1 MIASTD
7 EIKQTTIRD
16 IANKL
21 LRRGEKSENV
31 TALIKADRYSNNNSI
46 LGEADDAAIDSIVQD
61 CALNLK
67 NENRKL
73 KREATKAISEGM
85 DAKVIPTAESISIQD
100 ALERFVFIGSG
111 RQIVDLENPTS
122 TPMTISEFESLFA
135 ASRFSYNNAKG
146 MPCVK
151 SVAQGWLESGSRKT
165 APEITYRPNAE
176 IMTRSPIGAV
186 AVNLWRSR
194 ERASAPDNWP
204 SLVKIFTDHVRWLWG
219 DDAEIFL
226 DWLAHIEQK
235 TGELPHFGWLHIAKS
250 HGMGRNWMAAVLSRV
265 WSGNVAP
272 AFDLMG
278 ALESGFN
285 GRLSKCHLAIVDEI
299 YEGKTDQ
306 WKHDSA
312 LKQLL
317 TADQRLI
324 NPKYGR
330 QHTEYN
336 VCRWLL
342 FSNHIGALPLSE
354 EDRRFWVVQVLAEP
368 KDESY
373 YIELYKLLGD
383 TTFIKSV
390 AEMLATRD
398 IDRFNAG
405 QRPPVTEAKRALIN
419 LSKSEADFLASQIAE
434 NWPVDVIYQS
444 EFNWLLAKSLD
455 SNVVSN
461 KAIKHVLDRVSIQRW
476 IKSSGRLRAYKNHE
490 TVYIIRNH
498 ETWQQ
503 QDAAAIREEQNRVTE
518 IHKEEALSG
527 VGAEVSHLKS
537 VVNLR

>member
-7 EIKQTTIRD
+7 EITQTTIRD
-16 IANKL
+16 LANKL
-21 LRRGEKSENV
+21 LRRGDKPENV
-31 TALIKADRYSNNNSI
+31 IALIKASHYSSNNSI
-46 LGEADDAAIDSIVQD
+46 LGEVDDAVIHSVVQD

-67 NENRKL
+67 KENLKL
-73 KREATKAISEGM
+73 QREATRAISEGM
-85 DAKVIPTAESISIQD
+85 DAKVIPTAESISVQD

-122 TPMTISEFESLFA
+122 TPMTVSEFESLFA
-135 ASRFSYNNAKG
+135 ASRFPYNNIKG
-146 MPCVK
+146 IPCIK
-151 SVAQGWLESGSRKT
+151 SVTQDWLENVSRKT
-165 APEITYRPNAE
+165 AHEITYRPNAE

-194 ERASAPDNWP
+194 ERASAPKNWS
-204 SLVKIFTDHVRWLWG
+204 SLARVFTDHVRWLWG

-299 YEGKTDQ
+299 YEGGALQ

-312 LKQLL
+312 LRQLL

-398 IDRFNAG
+398 IGNFNAG

-419 LSKSEADFLASQIAE
+419 MSKSEADFLASQIAE

-444 EFNWLLAKSLD
+444 EFNGLLASSLD

-461 KAIKHVLDRVSIQRW
+461 KAITHALDRVGIQRW
-476 IKSSGRLRAYKNHE
+476 IKSSGRLRVRNNHE

-503 QDAAAIREEQNRVTE
+503 QDAAAIREEQSRVTE
-518 IHKEEALSG
+518 IRKEEALSG

-537 VVNLR
+537 AVNLR

>member
-7 EIKQTTIRD
+7 EIKQNYIRD
-16 IANKL
+16 FANEL
-21 LRRGEKSENV
+21 LRCGEKSENV
-31 TALIKADRYSNNNSI
+31 AASIKASRYSSNNSI
-46 LGEADDAAIDSIVQD
+46 LSEADDAVIHSIVQD

-67 NENRKL
+67 KENRKSQ
-73 KREATKAISEGM
+73 REATRAISEGK
-85 DAKVIPTAESISIQD
+85 DAKVIPTAESISVQD

-111 RQIVDLENPTS
+111 RQIVDLENPTA
-122 TPMTISEFESLFA
+122 TPMTVSEFESLFA
-135 ASRFSYNNAKG
+135 ASRFTYNNIKG
-146 MPCVK
+146 IPCVK
-151 SVAQGWLESGSRKT
+151 SVTQGWLESGSRNT

-176 IMTRSPIGAV
+176 IMTRSPAGAV

-204 SLVKIFTDHVRWLWG
+204 SLAKVFTDHVRWLWG

-299 YEGKTDQ
+299 YEGGALQ
-306 WKHDSA
+306 WRHDSA
-312 LKQLL
+312 LRQLL

-398 IDRFNAG
+398 IGNFNAG

-419 LSKSEADFLASQIAE
+419 MSKSEADFLASQIVE
-434 NWPVDVIYQS
+434 KWPVDVIYQS
-444 EFNWLLAKSLD
+444 EFNGLLASGLD

-461 KAIKHVLDRVSIQRW
+461 KAITHALDRVSIQRW
-476 IKSSGRLRAYKNHE
+476 IKSSGRLRVRKNHE

-518 IHKEEALSG
+518 IRKEEALWG